1 VSLVCVPITVHDLAP
16 SLADAH
22 AARDGGA
29 DLVEFRIDECFSG
42 SGDEAEERLIRTLVA
57 RSPLPCIVTCRSAA
71 EGGAYDG
78 DEMERVSLLERLVMG
93 PGVVHPPRYIDV
105 ELGAYAASAN
115 IRQKIDL
122 AVRHPAQSRDLD
134 TSLILSIH
142 DFGGRP
148 ADLSRRLLKACDQP
162 AAAVVK
168 VAFRAR
174 SLHDALEL
182 LDLPSQLGRPV
193 IALGMGEF
201 GVVTRLLAG
210 KFGGL
215 LTFAS
220 LRPASA
226 TAPGQPTL
234 QELLDTYRFRAVRR
248 ATKVYGVVGFP
259 VGHSRSPAVHNAGFE
274 AVGIDAC
281 YVPLPV
287 GASKDDAAASYVSF
301 KGALTELIGH
311 PRLDL
316 SGCSITLPHKE
327 HALRLAQESG
337 WRIEPI
343 ASMAGAVNTLV
354 VDRSGDEPA
363 VTATNTDAPAIVSR
377 LEATMGSL
385 AGRRIAIVGAGGV
398 SRAAAA
404 GCLLAG
410 ASVRLFN
417 RTHAR
422 AAGLSDELRSR
433 IQMADIDAL
442 PVDTLASH
450 ACDALVQA
458 TPMGMEGGDQPEALA
473 APLEAM
479 SGLNASLVTL
489 ETVYAP
495 VRTPLMREAERL
507 GLGRIDGLEV
517 FVDQAERQF
526 ERWTGRRPPSG
537 LFERV
542 ARGVTPRPG
551 V

>member
-1 VSLVCVPITVHDLAP
+1 MSLVCVPITVHDLAP
-16 SLADAH
+16 ALADAH

-42 SGDEAEERLIRTLVA
+42 SGDDREERLVRTLVA
-57 RSPLPCIVTCRSAA
+57 DSPLPCIVTCRSVA
-71 EGGAYDG
+71 EGGSYDG
-78 DEMERVSLLERLVMG
+78 DEMERVSLLERLVLG
-93 PGVVHPPRYIDV
+93 QGVVHPPRFIDV
-105 ELGAYAASAN
+105 ELGAYVASAN

-122 AVRHPAQSRDLD
+122 AVRHPAQVRDVD

-142 DFGGRP
+142 DFAGRP
-148 ADLSRRLLKACDQP
+148 ADLSRRLLKACQEP

-182 LDLPSQLGRPV
+182 LDLPANLGRPV

-220 LRPASA
+220 LRPSSA

-234 QELLDTYRFRAVRR
+234 RDLVETFRFRAVRR
-248 ATKVYGVVGFP
+248 STKVYGVVGFP
-259 VGHSRSPAVHNAGFE
+259 VSHSRSSAVHNAGFE
-274 AVGIDAC
+274 ALGIDAC

-287 GASKDDAAASYVSF
+287 SASPDDPEASYASF
-301 KGALTELIGH
+301 KGAMTELVDH

-316 SGCSITLPHKE
+316 CGCSVTLPHKE
-327 HALRLAQESG
+327 HALRLATEAG
-337 WRIEPI
+337 WRIEPVTAI
-343 ASMAGAVNTLV
+343 AGAANTLV
-354 VDRSGDEPA
+354 IDRSGDEPV
-363 VTATNTDAPAIVSR
+363 VTATNTDAPAIVAR
-377 LEATMGSL
+377 LASVMGPL
-385 AGRRIAIVGAGGV
+385 AGRSVAIIGAGGV
-398 SRAAAA
+398 ARAAAA

-417 RTHAR
+417 RTHER
-422 AAGLSDELRSR
+422 AVRLADELRSR
-433 IQMADIDAL
+433 IDLAHVEAL
-442 PVDTLASH
+442 TLAVLATH

-458 TPMGMEGGDQPEALA
+458 TSMGMEGGDAATSLA

-479 SGLNASLVTL
+479 ARLNPAMVVL

-495 VRTPLMREAERL
+495 AVTPLVAESRRLNMRC
-507 GLGRIDGLEV
+507 ITGLEV

-526 ERWTGRRPPSG
+526 ERWTGHPAPAG
-537 LFERV
+537 LF
-542 ARGVTPRPG
+542 ARIASATAPSDR
-551 V
+551 

>member
-16 SLADAH
+16 ALADAH

-42 SGDEAEERLIRTLVA
+42 SGDEREERLVQSLVA
-57 RSPLPCIVTCRSAA
+57 DSPLPCIVTCRSVA
-71 EGGAYDG
+71 EGGSYDG
-78 DEMERVSLLERLVMG
+78 DEMERVSLLERLVLG
-93 PGVVHPPRYIDV
+93 PGVVHPPRFIDV
-105 ELGAYAASAN
+105 ELGAYVASAN

-122 AVRHPAQSRDLD
+122 AVRHPAQVREVD

-148 ADLSRRLLKACDQP
+148 VDLSRRLLKACEEP

-182 LDLPSQLGRPV
+182 LDLPANLARPV

-220 LRPASA
+220 LRPSSA

-234 QELLDTYRFRAVRR
+234 KDLLETYRFRAVRR
-248 ATKVYGVVGFP
+248 STKVYGIVGFP
-259 VGHSRSPAVHNAGFE
+259 VTHSRSPAVHNAGFE
-274 AVGIDAC
+274 ALGIDAC

-287 GASKDDAAASYVSF
+287 GASPDDPQASYASF
-301 KGALTELIGH
+301 KGAMAELIAH

-316 SGCSITLPHKE
+316 RGCSITLPHKE
-327 HALRLAQESG
+327 HALRLATESG
-337 WRIEPI
+337 WRIDPI
-343 ASMAGAVNTLV
+343 AVIAGAANTLV
-354 VDRSGDEPA
+354 IDRSGDEPA
-363 VTATNTDAPAIVSR
+363 VTATNTDAPAIVAR
-377 LEATMGSL
+377 LEAAMGPL
-385 AGRRIAIVGAGGV
+385 AGRSVAIVGAGGV
-398 SRAAAA
+398 ARAAAA
-404 GCLLAG
+404 ACLLAG
-410 ASVRLFN
+410 ARVHLFN
-417 RTHAR
+417 RTLER
-422 AAGLSDELRSR
+422 AARLAAELRAR
-433 IQMADIDAL
+433 IEGAHVGASTLDAL
-442 PVDTLASH
+442 ATH

-458 TPMGMEGGDQPEALA
+458 TSMGMESGDAAAALA

-479 SGLNASLVTL
+479 ASLNPAMVVL
-489 ETVYAP
+489 ETVYTP
-495 VRTPLMREAERL
+495 VRTPLVAEARRL
-507 GLGRIDGLEV
+507 NLRCITGLEV

-526 ERWTGRRPPSG
+526 EGWTGRPAPEG
-537 LFERV
+537 LFARV
-542 ARGVTPRPG
+542 ASPAAPQDR
-551 V
+551 